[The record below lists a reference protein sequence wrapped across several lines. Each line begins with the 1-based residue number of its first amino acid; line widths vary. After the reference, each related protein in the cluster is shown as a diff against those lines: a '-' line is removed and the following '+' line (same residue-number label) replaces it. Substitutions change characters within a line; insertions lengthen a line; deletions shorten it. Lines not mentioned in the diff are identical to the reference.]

1 MSPQNCPVV
10 ITEHCEGYVVPVRA
24 QPGARRTGVV
34 GSHGTALKLAV
45 QAPPVDGKAN
55 EALRQAL
62 AEALGIRSSQVEQVG
77 ALSSRDKKFLV
88 RGLEREALET
98 LLARLAGVE

>member
-34 GSHGTALKLAV
+34 GLHGTAIKLAV

-55 EALRQAL
+55 EALRQA
-62 AEALGIRSSQVEQVG
+62 
-77 ALSSRDKKFLV
+77 
-88 RGLEREALET
+88 
-98 LLARLAGVE
+98 